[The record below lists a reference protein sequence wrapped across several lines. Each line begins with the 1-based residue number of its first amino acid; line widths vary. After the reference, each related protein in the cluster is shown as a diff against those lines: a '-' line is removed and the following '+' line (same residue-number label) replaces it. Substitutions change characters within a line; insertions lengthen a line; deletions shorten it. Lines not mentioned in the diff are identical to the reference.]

1 MGESTGQDEIL
12 YLHIEHIL
20 DLYANLLEC
29 TLQEASDQLRDAGG
43 LDGALGRPEQYAY
56 YEGADLA
63 LQAAVL
69 AHGIAE
75 GQYFLDGNKRL
86 ALVAFL
92 LFLAINGF
100 DIQASQEE
108 RELWIFELSFGLAP
122 TELGER
128 IRAALLPALP
138 G

>member
-1 MGESTGQDEIL
+1 MSESTGQDDIL

-20 DLYANLLEC
+20 DLYADLLEC
-29 TLQEASDQLRDAGG
+29 TLQEAADQLRDANG
-43 LDGALGRPEQYAY
+43 LEGALGRPEQYAY

-86 ALVAFL
+86 ALLALL
-92 LFLAINGF
+92 LFLDINGF
-100 DIQASQEE
+100 DLNATQEQ
-108 RELWIFELSFGLAP
+108 REMWIFEFSLDLTPSG
-122 TELGER
+122 LGER
-128 IRAALLPALP
+128 IRTALIPILPE
-138 G
+138 